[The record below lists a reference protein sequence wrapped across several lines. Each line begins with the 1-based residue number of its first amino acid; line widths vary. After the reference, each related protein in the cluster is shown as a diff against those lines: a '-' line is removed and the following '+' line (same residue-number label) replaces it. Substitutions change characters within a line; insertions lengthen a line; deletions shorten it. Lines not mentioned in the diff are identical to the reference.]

1 MSDPFPFSS
10 NAILQASQLNELGDM
25 KTFAPTFN
33 NVTMG
38 ASGTVGG
45 RYAQIQNLVFYK
57 AAFFLNGTGSVTGH
71 VSLDLPVGTGDAS
84 STYHVSTQSW
94 LRPAGLTIFHGM
106 GYQSASEVFLYAY
119 STTGSFAS
127 IQPVNATQP
136 AAWTSAGSGY
146 VSGWYLTT

>member
-33 NVTMG
+33 NITLG

-71 VSLDLPVGTGDAS
+71 ISLDLPVGTGDVS
-84 STYHVSTQSW
+84 TTYHVAAQSW
-94 LRPAGLTIFHGM
+94 VRPDNTTIFHGM
-106 GYQSASEVFLYAY
+106 GYQSTSGVFLYAY
-119 STTGSFAS
+119 LTSGTYAS
-127 IQPVNATQP
+127 IQSVTASGPAT
-136 AAWTSAGSGY
+136 WTADGSGF